1 MSLQKPMAHLV
12 GSVPLPDTETV
23 FRTVAGQLGHQLKRI
38 PDGETGERWRW
49 IFWQRDMLMNHPAME
64 EDPDTE
70 TFKVIQWDGQV
81 LRDTPFIRFKPGV
94 DPSEVKFEAAYAGH
108 AIESFRTYQRLREEG
123 VIGPD
128 TLFQVSLPTPMATTY
143 MYISPSDREA
153 YLPVYEDALARA
165 LQEILDSIPHDRL
178 SIQWDVC
185 QEVLVYED
193 YFRDRPVD
201 YKQQIVSELARM
213 GQRVPDPVDMGYHM
227 CYGSPRDEHLVQPKD
242 MGIMVEMSNGLIAGL
257 STGTSRRLDFIHLPV
272 PKDRTDAGYF
282 QPLNGLNIPAN
293 TELYLGLIHFD
304 DQGGDAQRMAA
315 AKQFIPSFGVATE
328 CGWGR
333 TEPTRIDGLLQSHAN
348 AVRLLE
354 Q

>member
-1 MSLQKPMAHLV
+1 M
-12 GSVPLPDTETV
+12 PLPDTETV
-23 FRTVAGQLGHQLKRI
+23 FRTVAGQLGNQLKRI

-49 IFWQRDMLMNHPAME
+49 IFWQRDMLMNHPDME

-81 LRDTPFIRFKPGV
+81 IRDTPFISFKPGV
-94 DPSEVKFEAAYAGH
+94 NPSEVEFEAAYAGH

-123 VIGPD
+123 VIGSD

-193 YFRDRPVD
+193 YFRDRPAD

-213 GQRVPDPVDMGYHM
+213 GQKVPETVDMGYHL

-242 MGIMVEMSNGLIAGL
+242 
-257 STGTSRRLDFIHLPV
+257 
-272 PKDRTDAGYF
+272 
-282 QPLNGLNIPAN
+282 
-293 TELYLGLIHFD
+293 
-304 DQGGDAQRMAA
+304 
-315 AKQFIPSFGVATE
+315 
-328 CGWGR
+328 
-333 TEPTRIDGLLQSHAN
+333 
-348 AVRLLE
+348 
-354 Q
+354 